1 MSEES
6 LNYNDN
12 ITELKVCIYSFD
24 YTMMMIVEKDLIFI
38 AKLTETT
45 KGTLRILTIHSHT
58 SNATIEMATNN
69 TKYTIYTT

>member
-1 MSEES
+1 MP
-6 LNYNDN
+6 
-12 ITELKVCIYSFD
+12 KF
-24 YTMMMIVEKDLIFI
+24 VEKDLIFI